1 MCRCNSGKQAAAAA
15 AAAAAG
21 APAPRPVPR
30 PAMRPAA
37 RMASA
42 PVVAAAAAPAPVA
55 IEASLPI
62 VDTSIWGPPLWQVL
76 HTASVF
82 TRNRRQIDL
91 WRALVAAL
99 KTGLPCP
106 DCSAHYNA
114 WTASHILRF
123 SMVGD
128 GIREPVIRWFLTL
141 HNDVNQR
148 LPTPVG
154 PWTIQ
159 QVMNAYGG
167 DRTARLVIAMSAL
180 QSLQGIIGDA
190 AYWAAMALLHSLT

>member
-1 MCRCNSGKQAAAAA
+1 MCRCNSGKQAAA